1 MENIKSKKVK
11 IKITGTPTETSLLRI
26 SLAKHLTKIEY
37 VHSNE
42 DIYIHCPDYL
52 VLADLFEKIEKKYRE
67 LNNLLWL
74 NDYN

>member
-1 MENIKSKKVK
+1 MNKKVK
-11 IKITGTPTETSLLRI
+11 IRLTGTSVETSLLRI

-37 VHSNE
+37 VHNNE

-67 LNNLLWL
+67 LNKILWL
-74 NDYN
+74 SDHN